1 MSDADRKRILLVT
14 RNLPPLVGGMERL
27 NWYMVRELA
36 LRAEVRVVGPEGA
49 AALAP
54 SGVVVDE
61 VPLKPLWRF
70 LGTAILMAFKVSRSW
85 RPDVVVA
92 GSGLTALPVWLSAR
106 CARARA
112 VSYVHGLDL
121 AVSHPVYRGL
131 WFPALRRMD
140 RVIANSEAT
149 RGLARS
155 AGIGL
160 DRISI
165 VHPGVQLPDVSF
177 DGDSVERFR
186 AAHGLTGR
194 PLLLAVGRLSTRK
207 GMREFV
213 SYAMPRIA
221 ETVPKAM
228 LLIVGDA
235 PNDALRAGVQSR
247 DSIQAAADTAGVADR
262 VMFLGQIT
270 DYRELGTVY
279 AAADV
284 HVFPVRDLP
293 GDPEGFGMVA
303 VEAAAHGV
311 PTIAFRTGG
320 VSDAVAD
327 GISGHLVT
335 PGDYKR
341 LADVVRDTLA
351 RPGYYAEGCRAF
363 ARRFVWSAFGENV
376 VQAVLGDSLDTD
388 AHGK

>member
-1 MSDADRKRILLVT
+1 M
-14 RNLPPLVGGMERL
+14 
-27 NWYMVRELA
+27 
-36 LRAEVRVVGPEGA
+36 
-49 AALAP
+49 
-54 SGVVVDE
+54 
-61 VPLKPLWRF
+61 
-70 LGTAILMAFKVSRSW
+70 AILKAFTVSRSW
-85 RPDVVVA
+85 RPEVVVA

-106 CARARA
+106 YVRARA
-112 VSYVHGLDL
+112 ISYVHGLDL

-131 WFPALRRMD
+131 WFPVLRRMD

-149 RGLARS
+149 RGLARL
-155 AGIGL
+155 AGIAL
-160 DRISI
+160 NRISI
-165 VHPGVQLPDVSF
+165 VHPGVQLPDISF
-177 DGDSVERFR
+177 DGPEVERFR
-186 AAHGLTGR
+186 AAHGLTDR

-221 ETVPKAM
+221 ATVPKAM

-235 PNDALRAGVQSR
+235 PNDALRAGAQSR
-247 DSIQAAADTAGVADR
+247 DSIRAAADAAGVADR

-270 DYRELGTVY
+270 DYRQLGTVY

-327 GISGHLVT
+327 GISGRLVT
-335 PGDYKR
+335 AGDYER
-341 LADVVRDTLA
+341 LADEVADTLA
-351 RPGYYAEGCRAF
+351 HPGYYADGCRAF
-363 ARRFVWSAFGENV
+363 ARRFVWSAFGESV
-376 VQAVLGDSLDTD
+376 AQAVLGGSVDTG
-388 AHGK
+388 AHGE